1 MLESLLSNSFLLY
14 LFIFTIV
21 MLEYA
26 NFPLPSEVVLPLAG
40 AISIPFNLN
49 IGVVLIVSILGGV
62 IGSLT
67 NYYLGFKFGK
77 KLVDWMIDKMPKSKT
92 SFEAS
97 YSFFE
102 KYKNFSVLFSRVIPL
117 ARTMIS
123 IVAGTLKMNLFKF
136 TIFSTIGISL
146 WNTLLI
152 LSGYIFFDNLDIV
165 TSVISTYS
173 NLAKVIILILLLW
186 FAFKYIKNKE
196 KRL

>member
-1 MLESLLSNSFLLY
+1 
-14 LFIFTIV
+14 
-21 MLEYA
+21 
-26 NFPLPSEVVLPLAG
+26 
-40 AISIPFNLN
+40 
-49 IGVVLIVSILGGV
+49 
-62 IGSLT
+62 
-67 NYYLGFKFGK
+67 
-77 KLVDWMIDKMPKSKT
+77 MIKCL
-92 SFEAS
+92 
-97 YSFFE
+97 E

-196 KRL
+196 KRKK

>member
-77 KLVDWMIDKMPKSKT
+77 KLVDWMIDKMP
-92 SFEAS
+92 
-97 YSFFE
+97 
-102 KYKNFSVLFSRVIPL
+102 
-117 ARTMIS
+117 
-123 IVAGTLKMNLFKF
+123 
-136 TIFSTIGISL
+136 
-146 WNTLLI
+146 
-152 LSGYIFFDNLDIV
+152 
-165 TSVISTYS
+165 
-173 NLAKVIILILLLW
+173 
-186 FAFKYIKNKE
+186 
-196 KRL
+196 